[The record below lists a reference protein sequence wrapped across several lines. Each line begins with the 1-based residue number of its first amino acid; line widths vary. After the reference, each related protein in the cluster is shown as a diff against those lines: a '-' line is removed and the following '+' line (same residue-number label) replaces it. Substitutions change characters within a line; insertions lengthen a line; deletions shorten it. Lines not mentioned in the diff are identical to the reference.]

1 MSENSY
7 SGMTLAEK
15 VLEQIRVSDTV
26 LQKAA
31 AAEKTQ
37 QEKQAEVAARIPDV
51 VDALL
56 RNERIQPS
64 QQEKLAG
71 MLHDPVKVL
80 ELMVKVADH
89 RNADEVA
96 KLGQGVVGG
105 EKTASVASNPS
116 NSLTNP
122 FVGIRNT
129 RVKQSSV
136 NLFRG
141 LGLADPESE

>member
-7 SGMTLAEK
+7 AGMTLAEK
-15 VLEQIRVSDTV
+15 VLEQIRVSDTI

-31 AAEKTQ
+31 AAEKQ
-37 QEKQAEVAARIPDV
+37 QEEKKAAVAARIPEV

-71 MLHDPVKVL
+71 LLEDPAKVL
-80 ELMVKVADH
+80 ELMIKVADH

-96 KLGQGVVGG
+96 KLGQGVAGS
-105 EKTASVASNPS
+105 EKTAGAASDPS
-116 NSLTNP
+116 RSLTDP
-122 FVGIRNT
+122 YVGGRTT

-136 NLFRG
+136 NFFRG
-141 LGLADPESE
+141 LGLAAPESE